1 MSIPPTVTIILA
13 IFGVFALFLG
23 AWFAAVDT
31 AISRMTV
38 AYADDLVEQQRKG
51 SHTLRQA
58 VRERKEFGTSL
69 ASARVLSTTVGVVS
83 LTVVLADE
91 FWDLDWAWWLTLA
104 VTLAI
109 VAAVQLLALGFST
122 RLNAGSRYVKVA
134 LVGSKSALRILTRR
148 TIHDNGDV
156 VPEARLAMVDE
167 LRELL
172 DEVSEDG
179 EPAPLEEEDRRILR
193 SVFELGQTRVG
204 ELMVPRAEMVTIK
217 GDEDGHAALELFVTS
232 GFSRMPVVGKTL
244 DDVQGVLY
252 MKDLARRSLKGS
264 EALDIEVRDIARAA
278 AFVPEMKLADDELRV
293 MQANNTHLALVVDEY
308 GGIAGLITAEDIL
321 EELVGE
327 LTDEHD
333 VDVDTPEEVRPGVWL
348 IPSSYPIDSLEDL
361 LDVEFD
367 EDDLYSAGGLLTKAI
382 GRVPLPGDRAE
393 VSGVLIE
400 AGKQTG
406 RRKRVLS
413 VYVRRA

>member
-1 MSIPPTVTIILA
+1 MNLPAAVAISLA

-31 AISRMTV
+31 AISRMTI
-38 AYADDLVEQQRKG
+38 AYAEDLVEQQRKG

-58 VRERKEFGTSL
+58 VRERREVGSSL
-69 ASARVLSTTVGVVS
+69 ASARVLSTTVGIVS
-83 LTVVLADE
+83 LTFVLVNE
-91 FWDLDWAWWLTLA
+91 FWDLDWKWWLTLA

-122 RLNAGSRYVKVA
+122 QLNAGSRYVKVA

-148 TIHDNGDV
+148 DHVEV

-179 EPAPLEEEDRRILR
+179 EPAPLEEADRKILR

-217 GDEDGHAALELFVTS
+217 GDEDGHAAFELFVTS
-232 GFSRMPVVGKTL
+232 GFSRMPVIGKTL
-244 DDVQGVLY
+244 DEVQGVLY
-252 MKDLARRSLKGS
+252 MKDLARRSLKGHD
-264 EALDIEVRDIARAA
+264 ALDIKVRDIARAA

-308 GGIAGLITAEDIL
+308 GGIAGLVTAEDIL

-333 VDVDTPEEVRPGVWL
+333 VDVGSPEEVEPGVWL
-348 IPSSYPIDSLEDL
+348 IPSSYPIDDLEDL

-367 EDDLYSAGGLLTKAI
+367 EDELYSVGGLLTKAI
-382 GRVPLPGDRAE
+382 GRVPLPGDSAE
-393 VSGVLIE
+393 VNGVLIE
-400 AGKQTG
+400 AGEQTG

-413 VYVRRA
+413 VYVRRG

>member
-134 LVGSKSALRILTRR
+134 LVGSNDEWHDLNLPSDLVQSKP
-148 TIHDNGDV
+148 IHHGHLQQSFSLQDQDS
-156 VPEARLAMVDE
+156 M
-167 LRELL
+167 
-172 DEVSEDG
+172 
-179 EPAPLEEEDRRILR
+179 LENH
-193 SVFELGQTRVG
+193 Q
-204 ELMVPRAEMVTIK
+204 
-217 GDEDGHAALELFVTS
+217 
-232 GFSRMPVVGKTL
+232 
-244 DDVQGVLY
+244 LY
-252 MKDLARRSLKGS
+252 
-264 EALDIEVRDIARAA
+264 
-278 AFVPEMKLADDELRV
+278 
-293 MQANNTHLALVVDEY
+293 
-308 GGIAGLITAEDIL
+308 
-321 EELVGE
+321 
-327 LTDEHD
+327 
-333 VDVDTPEEVRPGVWL
+333 
-348 IPSSYPIDSLEDL
+348 
-361 LDVEFD
+361 
-367 EDDLYSAGGLLTKAI
+367 
-382 GRVPLPGDRAE
+382 
-393 VSGVLIE
+393 
-400 AGKQTG
+400 
-406 RRKRVLS
+406 
-413 VYVRRA
+413 

>member
-1 MSIPPTVTIILA
+1 MNLPAAVAISLA

-31 AISRMTV
+31 AISRMTI
-38 AYADDLVEQQRKG
+38 AYAEDLVEQQRKG

-58 VRERKEFGTSL
+58 VRERREVGSSL
-69 ASARVLSTTVGVVS
+69 ASARVLSTTVGIVS
-83 LTVVLADE
+83 LTFVLINE
-91 FWDLDWAWWLTLA
+91 FWDLDWKWWLTLA

-109 VAAVQLLALGFST
+109 VAAVQLVALGFST
-122 RLNAGSRYVKVA
+122 QLNAGSRYVKVA
-134 LVGSKSALRILTRR
+134 LVGSKSALGILTRR
-148 TIHDNGDV
+148 DHVDV

-179 EPAPLEEEDRRILR
+179 EPAPLEEVDRKILR

-204 ELMVPRAEMVTIK
+204 ELMVPRAEMVTIR
-217 GDEDGHAALELFVTS
+217 GDEDAHAAYELFVTS
-232 GFSRMPVVGKTL
+232 GFSRMPVIGKTL

-252 MKDLARRSLKGS
+252 MKDLARRSLKGPD
-264 EALDIEVRDIARAA
+264 ALDIEVRDIARAA

-308 GGIAGLITAEDIL
+308 GGIAGLVTAEDIL

-333 VDVDTPEEVRPGVWL
+333 VDVGSPEEVEPGVWL
-348 IPSSYPIDSLEDL
+348 IPSSYPIDDLEEL

-382 GRVPLPGDRAE
+382 GRVPLPGDSAE
-393 VSGVLIE
+393 VNGVLIE
-400 AGKQTG
+400 AGEQTG

-413 VYVRRA
+413 VYVRRG